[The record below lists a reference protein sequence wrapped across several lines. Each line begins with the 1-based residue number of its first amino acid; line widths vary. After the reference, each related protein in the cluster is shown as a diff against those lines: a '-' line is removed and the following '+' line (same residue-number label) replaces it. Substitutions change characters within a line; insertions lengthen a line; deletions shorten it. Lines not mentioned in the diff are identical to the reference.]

1 MKRTAFHFL
10 YFRFKIKIS
19 DYSTESTL
27 GDVLTEVDQNG
38 EKYNPN
44 GMKFSTMDQDNDR
57 REGNSNFQ
65 TLYMSI
71 YFYIILHLLSAFMKC
86 QPDSPVSWL
95 ELSNLCSCCMNFYIL
110 LPHPFA
116 PLGKS
121 CSKSFGYGGWWYN
134 NCYRLNPTAPLGNR
148 NGDNTKA
155 RLYYWGP
162 DIYTVQGI
170 QALQLKIRK
179 N

>member
-1 MKRTAFHFL
+1 MFEVKCVPGRVIMKRTAFHFL

-65 TLYMSI
+65 TLYMSL
-71 YFYIILHLLSAFMKC
+71 YFFITLPFCFYR
-86 QPDSPVSWL
+86 VY
-95 ELSNLCSCCMNFYIL
+95 SCCMNYIL
-110 LPHPFA
+110 QPHPFA